1 MNYRSFGSKDLLVS
15 EIGLG
20 CSEIGSGVFYKD
32 ERESLR
38 LLHRALELGI
48 NFYDTAELYGYGHS
62 EELIGDAFR
71 GRRSQIIIASKVG
84 MLTSSLGRI
93 GKTLLPILQPV
104 RQVIQPWKDLLKRVS
119 KQKQDFSS
127 AHIRKAIEQSL
138 RRLHTDY
145 LDLYQLHNPPTWV
158 IERGEVFETLDHL
171 KDQGKIRFYGVSAE
185 TISDALI
192 CLEYPNISSLQVV
205 FNLLEQ
211 EAAKELLPLA
221 HQKRIAIIA
230 RVPLARGLL
239 TQKMTVQTGPPINR
253 NQLQIARAK
262 VEKLSSL
269 VNEKARSLPQTAIQ
283 FVLHH
288 PQVSVVI
295 PGTRTVK
302 HLEENVAALN
312 TPPLTEEELKA
323 LNELKSRPD
332 F

>member
-1 MNYRSFGSKDLLVS
+1 MNYRSFGSTDLLVS

-20 CSEIGSGVFYKD
+20 CSEIGSSVFYKD

-38 LLHRALELGI
+38 VLHRAFELEI

-62 EELIGDAFR
+62 EELIGRAFK

-104 RQVIQPWKDLLKRVS
+104 RQVIQPWKDALKRVS
-119 KQKQDFSS
+119 KQRQDFSS
-127 AHIRKAIEQSL
+127 AHIKKAIEQSL

-145 LDLYQLHNPPTWV
+145 LDLYQLHNPPTRV
-158 IERGEVFETLDHL
+158 IEQGEVFETLDYL

-185 TISDALI
+185 TISDALL
-192 CLEYPNISSLQVV
+192 CLKYPNISSLQIV

-211 EAAKELLPLA
+211 EAAQELLPLA
-221 HQKRIAIIA
+221 HQKRTAIIA

-239 TQKMTVQTGPPINR
+239 TKKMNVQTGPPINR
-253 NQLQIARAK
+253 DQLQIARAK
-262 VEKLSSL
+262 VEKLSL
-269 VNEKARSLPQTAIQ
+269 LLNEEARTLSQTAIR

-288 PQVSVVI
+288 PQISVVI
-295 PGTRTVK
+295 PGTRVVK
-302 HLEENVAALN
+302 HLEENVAVLD
-312 TPPLTEEELKA
+312 TPPLTEEELEKIA
-323 LNELKSRPD
+323 L

>member
-1 MNYRSFGSKDLLVS
+1 MNYRSFGSTDLLVS

-38 LLHRALELGI
+38 LLHRAFELEI

-62 EELIGDAFR
+62 EELIGRAFK
-71 GRRSQIIIASKVG
+71 GQRSQIIIASKVG

-104 RQVIQPWKDLLKRVS
+104 RQVIQPWKDSLKRVS
-119 KQKQDFSS
+119 KQRQDFSS

-138 RRLHTDY
+138 RRLRTDY
-145 LDLYQLHNPPTWV
+145 LDLYQLHNPPRWV

-171 KDQGKIRFYGVSAE
+171 KDQGKIRFYGISAE
-185 TISDALI
+185 TISDALL
-192 CLEYPNISSLQVV
+192 CLKYPNISSLQVV

-211 EAAKELLPLA
+211 EAAKEFLPMA
-221 HQKRIAIIA
+221 QQKKIAIIA
-230 RVPLARGLL
+230 RVPLSRGLL
-239 TQKMTVQTGPPINR
+239 TQRMTVQTGPSVNI

-269 VNEKARSLPQTAIQ
+269 VTEKARSLPQTAIQ

-302 HLEENVAALN
+302 HLEENVASLRV
-312 TPPLTEEELKA
+312 PPLTKEELERIA
-323 LNELKSRPD
+323 LV
-332 F
+332 